1 MDWSTV
7 RKALCILMVPV
18 LLVCCRGSKTMLASR
33 VLEEIVQFKRQIDVV
48 GVTLFSRTFS
58 VELLVLYSDW

>member
-1 MDWSTV
+1 
-7 RKALCILMVPV
+7 
-18 LLVCCRGSKTMLASR
+18 MLASR